1 MNVCYI
7 QSCYTAYTN
16 MLCAYHTQTC
26 YIHIRAHTHT
36 HSLWN
41 PSLVAQWPLAAPI
54 SRSLQWAVLLTWT
67 QPLGPG
73 SLNQLLW
80 LAGP

>member
-1 MNVCYI
+1 MYVTYNHAT
-7 QSCYTAYTN
+7 Q
-16 MLCAYHTQTC
+16 HTQTC
-26 YIHIRAHTHT
+26 YVHTTHKHATYTCAHTHT